1 MIYSSLLPDYIK
13 LTSQLSRY
21 NFDFNF
27 YNDLFLNTDCSQHH
41 DSCNC
46 AWDHFQKA
54 EHARAMANFLES
66 KKQAMQDEYDLKKN
80 YSNTNILTYALTIG
94 SAEETDIKP
103 CLYLWNRFIN
113 SADGKKLY
121 DVEKYFERGKNNK
134 IHIHAIFKKEAKFS
148 RSFNE
153 IRKRFGIY
161 KTKQHNFDLKRL
173 MGLAIPKWKNYI
185 KKDSQNA
192 WNVIQNNTLKNSN
205 SIED

>member
-1 MIYSSLLPDYIK
+1 MK

-21 NFDFNF
+21 NLDYNF

-46 AWDHFQKA
+46 AWKHFQKA
-54 EHARAMANFLES
+54 EYARSMVNFLES
-66 KKQAMQDEYDLKKN
+66 KKLALQDEYDIKKN

-94 SAEETDIKP
+94 SAEEIDIKP

-121 DVEKYFERGKNNK
+121 DVEKYFERGGNNK
-134 IHIHAIFKKEAKFS
+134 IHIHAIFKKDSKFS

-153 IRKRFGIY
+153 LRKRFGIY
-161 KTKQHNFDLKRL
+161 NKKQHNFDLKRL
-173 MGLAIPKWKNYI
+173 TGLAIPKWKNYI
-185 KKDSQNA
+185 KKDSLNA
-192 WNVIQNNTLKNSN
+192 WNKDANIILNKDS
-205 SIED
+205 